1 MRVTDFVRKLG
12 LLVVVDAL
20 LTDSVHVLVLLVS
33 RLTVLLLVSVA
44 PESVLLAVLLARV
57 NEGLR
62 VFFVRVLEGRLR
74 VDDPVTES
82 ETVLVSVEV
91 EVADA
96 DAYFPLAV
104 LDATERLR
112 LGPEA
117 DKALV
122 RLALKLGDIAVLV
135 AVELAWKV
143 RDDVAEL

>member
-104 LDATERLR
+104 LDATERLP